1 VVISAILPPRDIT
14 DTMFACRPSAEPEPL
29 IYREEVLGIIGALAD
44 IIVELRWFHEFL
56 EGDDEA
62 EEEQGGA

>member
-1 VVISAILPPRDIT
+1 
-14 DTMFACRPSAEPEPL
+14 MPSVGEPEPL

-56 EGDDEA
+56 EGDDEE